1 MTDAFALLPG
11 AGLASIVCA
20 AGWFHLRRR
29 HRAQIDRLAALHKRQ
44 IGVTAQRLADAVR
57 RSDVLK
63 QEVLLL
69 KKEIVQQQKRW
80 DRHSLRIAAPV
91 PAADAPRPANVQ
103 PHDER
108 WPERN
113 AFADTQPWDPA
124 SP

>member
-1 MTDAFALLPG
+1 MTDAFSLLPG

-29 HRAQIDRLAALHKRQ
+29 HRDQIDRLAALHKRQ
-44 IGVTAQRLADAVR
+44 IGVTVQRLADAHR
-57 RSDVLK
+57 RADVLK

-80 DRHSLRIAAPV
+80 DRHSMRISAPAAQ
-91 PAADAPRPANVQ
+91 ADAPRPSNVQ
-103 PHDER
+103 ARDEHR
-108 WPERN
+108 QDGSG
-113 AFADTQPWDPA
+113 FADTQPWDPA

>member
-1 MTDAFALLPG
+1 MIDAFSLLPG
-11 AGLASIVCA
+11 VGLASIVCA

-29 HRAQIDRLAALHKRQ
+29 HRDQVDRLAALHRRQ
-44 IGVTAQRLADAVR
+44 IGVTAQRLADVVR

-80 DRHSLRIAAPV
+80 DRHSMRMPA
-91 PAADAPRPANVQ
+91 PAAAADGPRPSSVQ
-103 PHDER
+103 ARDER
-108 WPERN
+108 WQDGS